1 MPFAELQSTI
11 DLGDELVLQ
20 ERSEVGGGGEDD
32 LSLVNLLDDV
42 IDNSVSFADDDELVR
57 VLQEL

>member
-1 MPFAELQSTI
+1 M
-11 DLGDELVLQ
+11 LQ

-42 IDNSVSFADDDELVR
+42 IDNSVSFSDDELVR